1 MNRLLKPFR
10 GQSKNVIVLSFVS
23 FFNDISSESIAR
35 ILPIFLR
42 ESAKASFVAIG
53 WIEGV
58 ADALSILLR
67 LVSGWFVDSFHKKK
81 PFLILGYGLSA
92 LVRPLFPTAIAH
104 FDWAGALTLK
114 TSDRVGKAVRVVP
127 RDALIA
133 SETPRGKRG
142 TGFGLNRMLD
152 TLGALIGIIIAAVI
166 LDFSS
171 TGDKPHEILSPDLF
185 RLIVLTA
192 STFGFI
198 AVALIIFGVKE
209 RILEKSL
216 STATSTT
223 IQGSVRDLP
232 KPFFYY
238 LGAVCIFSLAGSSD
252 AFLILRLRSEGFS
265 LPVTL
270 WLIAGYNLLA
280 AITVYPI
287 SRLSDKLSSRQ
298 LPILAGWI
306 IYALTYLVFG
316 LGSGTLTLSLAFIGY
331 GLYYGFVESTEKALV
346 ADLVPKTH
354 LGRAYGIFNFATGLM
369 LLPANLIFGLI
380 ADVYGFKL
388 AFLTEAGFALTAALV
403 LAFLKIQ
410 KTIYES

>member
-1 MNRLLKPFR
+1 MNRLLKPFH

-42 ESAKASFVAIG
+42 ESANASFVAIG
-53 WIEGV
+53 WIEGM
-58 ADALSILLR
+58 ADALSIVLR
-67 LVSGWFVDSFHKKK
+67 LISGWIVDSFHKKK

-92 LVRPLFPTAIAH
+92 LLRPLFPTAIAQ
-104 FDWAGALTLK
+104 FDWVGALALK
-114 TSDRVGKAVRVVP
+114 VGDRIGKAVRVVP

-152 TLGALIGIIIAAVI
+152 TLGALVGIVIAAVI

-171 TGDKPHEILSPDLF
+171 IGDKPGETLSPDLF
-185 RLIVLTA
+185 RIIVLTA
-192 STFGFI
+192 SVFGFV

-209 RILEKSL
+209 HVVKKKSPAAI
-216 STATSTT
+216 STPL
-223 IQGSVRDLP
+223 QGSIRDLP
-232 KPFFYY
+232 KPFFWY
-238 LGAVCIFSLAGSSD
+238 LCAVCIFSLAGSSD

-265 LPVTL
+265 LSTTL

-280 AITVYPI
+280 ALTVYPI
-287 SRLSDKLSSRQ
+287 SRLSDKLSGRQ
-298 LPILAGWI
+298 LPILVGWI
-306 IYALTYLVFG
+306 VYALTYLVFG
-316 LGSGTLTLSLAFIGY
+316 LGSGTITLSLAFIGY

-380 ADVYGFKL
+380 ADLYGFKA
-388 AFLTEAGFALTAALV
+388 AFLTEAGFALMAALG
-403 LAFLKIQ
+403 LAMIPRTS
-410 KTIYES
+410 KTCKV